1 MTSIFTALTAGVTSF
16 AATNIDDLVLLTLF
30 FARRIPERKI
40 VLGQYLGFLGIISL
54 SLVGAW
60 AAFAIPQ
67 PWIKWLG
74 VLPLLLGLKEL
85 LLGHRGT
92 TVEARASG
100 YGVASIALL
109 TLSNGADNVGVY
121 VPLFA
126 IRRGDVWL
134 IVATYMALVAVWCA
148 VARWLGNH
156 AAVLGAVD
164 RWGHRVM
171 PLVLIGLGVY
181 VLVFH

>member
-1 MTSIFTALTAGVTSF
+1 MTSTLTALTAGVTSF

-30 FARRIPERKI
+30 FARRVPTRRI
-40 VLGQYLGFLGIISL
+40 VAGQYLGFAGIVVVSL
-54 SLVGAW
+54 LGAW

-85 LLGHRGT
+85 FLGHRGT

-134 IVATYMALVAVWCA
+134 IVATYMALIAVWCA
-148 VARWLGNH
+148 VARWLGSH
-156 AAVLGAVD
+156 AAVLGVVD
-164 RWGHRVM
+164 RWGHRIT
-171 PLVLIGLGVY
+171 PLVLIGLGIY
-181 VLVFH
+181 VLAFH